1 MFKQSFDHLA
11 TPTIIW
17 ERSLVVHYVNQA
29 FFDLNGFPFKIP
41 SDINDYALIQA
52 LSGTTL
58 KNYYLVLAQDFFNVS
73 VNSLLVSAGI
83 RDFRSDRERYVE
95 GILCITIKRDM
106 IGLPLIFVGNFL
118 PLTGHNMGQQ

>member
-1 MFKQSFDHLA
+1 MTSQMFKQSFDHLA

-41 SDINDYALIQA
+41 SDINDYALIHA

-73 VNSLLVSAGI
+73 VSFLGFFWGVDGGSSTTGCLFGLLLFVI
-83 RDFRSDRERYVE
+83 F
-95 GILCITIKRDM
+95 ILYNVVDAH
-106 IGLPLIFVGNFL
+106 LPR
-118 PLTGHNMGQQ
+118 